1 MKKERERKKEGKKER
16 KKERKE
22 EREKGRKRERKK
34 EREKR
39 RKRNVGRRFCTT
51 PISCRAQ
58 QRSEPSAVNVE
69 RDTFLNLNAES
80 TRLGRTDKKITQS
93 LSLKN

>member
-1 MKKERERKKEGKKER
+1 VQRERNEERERKEERGKV
-16 KKERKE
+16 RKE

-69 RDTFLNLNAES
+69 RDTFLNLNALS